1 MNAPTAAG
9 TIASTTRDPIA
20 FELFKNS
27 VAAIA
32 DEMAV
37 TVHRT
42 SYTSVVKNNMDFSTA
57 FADGDGVI
65 VAQGL
70 TLSGHLGAIPVA
82 LQSVMK
88 CFEGDIHP
96 GDVFAMNDP
105 FEGGMHLPDIFV
117 FQPIFVDGRRL
128 AFACT
133 IAHHTDVG
141 GRVPGSSA
149 ADSTE
154 IFQEG
159 IRIPP
164 IKLFDRGVKNFT
176 FFRIFEANVRVPD
189 KVVGDLTAQLS
200 ACYVA
205 EKQFLELVERYGT
218 DTVAFF
224 MKEINIYAE
233 RVTRAAIEKLPDG
246 EWSFED
252 WIDDDGVDRDKP
264 IRLFVTV
271 RKHGDE
277 MEVDYTGSSPQ
288 VRGAINSTYSYS
300 CGSAWTAVRA
310 ILPQDIPNAEGASR
324 PIRVTA
330 PEGTIANV
338 IMPGACAARA
348 MTGFRMTD
356 ATFGALAQML
366 PDNGMTASDGGNTNV
381 SIGGYYRDRKSF
393 IYVDFT
399 CGSWGARAFDDG
411 HDGLSHI
418 KGNMASHAVES
429 IEAEYP
435 IQFLSYEFVP
445 DKFGPGK
452 YRGGAP
458 YRRDYRFLEGEA
470 VLSVRADRKR
480 FPAFGLY
487 GGQPGRPSENVLN
500 PGTSQEEPL
509 TGKFTRSIHRGDVFR
524 TVLAGGGGWG
534 DPLERDPARVLRDVR
549 NELLSDELAR
559 SQYGVVVDRKHW
571 LVDEAG
577 THALRES
584 MRAARGGAPLPFV
597 THAWPADFDGTDI
610 RAIEASRK

>member
-1 MNAPTAAG
+1 MNAPVV
-9 TIASTTRDPIA
+9 TRDPIA

-82 LQSVMK
+82 LQSVIK

-117 FQPIFVDGRRL
+117 FQPIFVDGKRL

-164 IKLFDRGVKNFT
+164 IKLYDRGVKNFT

-205 EKQFLELVERYGT
+205 EKQFLELVERYGA

-271 RKHGDE
+271 RKSGDE
-277 MEVDYTGSSPQ
+277 MAVDYTGSSPQ
-288 VRGAINSTYSYS
+288 VRGA
-300 CGSAWTAVRA
+300 
-310 ILPQDIPNAEGASR
+310 
-324 PIRVTA
+324 
-330 PEGTIANV
+330 
-338 IMPGACAARA
+338 
-348 MTGFRMTD
+348 
-356 ATFGALAQML
+356 
-366 PDNGMTASDGGNTNV
+366 
-381 SIGGYYRDRKSF
+381 
-393 IYVDFT
+393 
-399 CGSWGARAFDDG
+399 
-411 HDGLSHI
+411 
-418 KGNMASHAVES
+418 
-429 IEAEYP
+429 
-435 IQFLSYEFVP
+435 
-445 DKFGPGK
+445 
-452 YRGGAP
+452 
-458 YRRDYRFLEGEA
+458 
-470 VLSVRADRKR
+470 
-480 FPAFGLY
+480 
-487 GGQPGRPSENVLN
+487 
-500 PGTSQEEPL
+500 
-509 TGKFTRSIHRGDVFR
+509 
-524 TVLAGGGGWG
+524 
-534 DPLERDPARVLRDVR
+534 
-549 NELLSDELAR
+549 
-559 SQYGVVVDRKHW
+559 
-571 LVDEAG
+571 
-577 THALRES
+577 
-584 MRAARGGAPLPFV
+584 
-597 THAWPADFDGTDI
+597 
-610 RAIEASRK
+610 

>member
-1 MNAPTAAG
+1 MNAPTAAS

-164 IKLFDRGVKNFT
+164 IKLYDRGVKNFT

-205 EKQFLELVERYGT
+205 EKQFLELVERYGA
-218 DTVAFF
+218 DVVAFF

-310 ILPQDIPNAEGASR
+310 ILPQDILASR
-324 PIRVTA
+324 VFQIP
-330 PEGTIANV
+330 
-338 IMPGACAARA
+338 
-348 MTGFRMTD
+348 
-356 ATFGALAQML
+356 
-366 PDNGMTASDGGNTNV
+366 V
-381 SIGGYYRDRKSF
+381 S
-393 IYVDFT
+393 
-399 CGSWGARAFDDG
+399 
-411 HDGLSHI
+411 
-418 KGNMASHAVES
+418 
-429 IEAEYP
+429 
-435 IQFLSYEFVP
+435 
-445 DKFGPGK
+445 
-452 YRGGAP
+452 
-458 YRRDYRFLEGEA
+458 
-470 VLSVRADRKR
+470 
-480 FPAFGLY
+480 
-487 GGQPGRPSENVLN
+487 PSE
-500 PGTSQEEPL
+500 G
-509 TGKFTRSIHRGDVFR
+509 
-524 TVLAGGGGWG
+524 
-534 DPLERDPARVLRDVR
+534 
-549 NELLSDELAR
+549 
-559 SQYGVVVDRKHW
+559 
-571 LVDEAG
+571 
-577 THALRES
+577 
-584 MRAARGGAPLPFV
+584 
-597 THAWPADFDGTDI
+597 
-610 RAIEASRK
+610 